1 MEAIKAKV
9 GARESGSMK
18 CNIMSK
24 KLNDITTWSFVS
36 FDAGNNGIRLRTI
49 EDNFLGSFPF
59 YHYMDDKWFLGD
71 DSVSEEYVVFEN
83 GQSVHSRIGVLPF
96 PYVKHGVGVRPLM
109 MMQNKIVFGTI
120 FNGPV
125 YAVIF

>member
-1 MEAIKAKV
+1 
-9 GARESGSMK
+9 
-18 CNIMSK
+18 
-24 KLNDITTWSFVS
+24 
-36 FDAGNNGIRLRTI
+36 
-49 EDNFLGSFPF
+49 
-59 YHYMDDKWFLGD
+59 MDDKWFLGD

-83 GQSVHSRIGVLPF
+83 GQSVHSRFGVLPF
-96 PYVKHGVGVRPLM
+96 PYIKNGVGARPLM